1 LNQCIITLSM
11 SLKKKLDAGKRIY
24 GTVIVSSS
32 SVWAEAVGQ
41 ANLDFVFIDTEHM
54 PLGRE
59 TVANMCAL
67 YSAMG
72 ISPMVRIPSP
82 DPYIACTA
90 LDGGASIILAP
101 YIETAEQVKELVG
114 AVKYRPLKGEKLQQI
129 LDGNETMDEKLKNY
143 IDERCKENLL
153 FINIESMP
161 AVDNLSELLS
171 VPGLD
176 GVIIGPHDLSCSMG
190 LPEEYTNPVFE
201 EMVSRI
207 INECKQR
214 NLGIGIHLSGEPEQ
228 QVKWARKG
236 ANIISHSSDISL
248 FRKILKHEIST
259 IQTELGDDPGN
270 TGHHSI
276 TI

>member
-1 LNQCIITLSM
+1 M
-11 SLKKKLDAGKRIY
+11 SLKRKLYSGKRIY
-24 GTVIVSSS
+24 GIAIVSSS
-32 SVWAEAVGQ
+32 TRWAEVIRR
-41 ANLDFVFIDTEHM
+41 ANLDFVFIDTEHI

-90 LDGGASIILAP
+90 LDGGAKVILAP
-101 YIETAEQVKELVG
+101 YIETEEQVKNLIG
-114 AVKYRPLKGEKLQQI
+114 AVKYRPLKGGKLQQI
-129 LDGNETMDEKLKNY
+129 LDGKETMDEKLKNY
-143 IDERCKENLL
+143 IDERCRENLL
-153 FINIESMP
+153 FINIESLP
-161 AVDNLSELLS
+161 AVDNLPELLS

-190 LPEEYTNPVFE
+190 LPEEYTHPVFE
-201 EMVSRI
+201 DTVSRI

-214 NLGIGIHLSGEPEQ
+214 NLGIGIHLSGEPGQ

-236 ANIISHSSDISL
+236 VNIISHSFDIAMFGKTL
-248 FRKILKHEIST
+248 NHEIST
-259 IQTELGDDPGN
+259 IKAELGDDPEN
-270 TGHHSI
+270 TGNNAI
-276 TI
+276 NI